1 MNIGKS
7 RKLLKRERKEMKKLM
22 AMIVEIE
29 LKKMANKVEYLD
41 KLDEMILKE
50 KEQIKEMHS
59 QIFAERMSLALS
71 KNDRKNQ

>member
-1 MNIGKS
+1 M
-7 RKLLKRERKEMKKLM
+7 RRERKEMKKLM

-29 LKKMANKVEYLD
+29 LKKIASKVDYLD
-41 KLDEMILKE
+41 KLDEIIIKE

-71 KNDRKNQ
+71 RNDRNQS